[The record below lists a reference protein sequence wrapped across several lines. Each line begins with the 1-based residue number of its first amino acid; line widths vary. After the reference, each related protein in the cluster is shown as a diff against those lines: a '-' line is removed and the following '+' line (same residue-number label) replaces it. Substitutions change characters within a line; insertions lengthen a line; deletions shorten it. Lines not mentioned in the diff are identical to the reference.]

1 MKHYALGMDIGGTN
15 TVFGVVDRD
24 GKVVCS
30 DSVKTRDFSV
40 LDNYIETVSKKILC
54 LMEKVGG
61 KDDVSGLGIGAPNG
75 NLLPATASVF
85 NVSPVTSAKLLEIL
99 IE

>member
-1 MKHYALGMDIGGTN
+1 MSLCLEENSFFYLLLLSRMY
-15 TVFGVVDRD
+15 FG
-24 GKVVCS
+24 VCS

-85 NVSPVTSAKLLEIL
+85 NVSPVTSAKLLEIF

>member
-1 MKHYALGMDIGGTN
+1 MY
-15 TVFGVVDRD
+15 FG
-24 GKVVCS
+24 VCS
-30 DSVKTRDFSV
+30 DSVKTRDFFV

-75 NLLPATASVF
+75 NYYNGS
-85 NVSPVTSAKLLEIL
+85 
-99 IE
+99 IEYAVEEHLN

>member
-1 MKHYALGMDIGGTN
+1 MYIG
-15 TVFGVVDRD
+15 
-24 GKVVCS
+24 VCL
-30 DSVKTRDFSV
+30 DSVKTSDFSV

-61 KDDVSGLGIGAPNG
+61 RDNVNGLGIGAPNG

-85 NVSPVTSAKLLEIL
+85 NVSPVTSAKLLEIF